1 MINDV
6 SEYIQHV
13 LGATGQSDG
22 GDEPADAHAHHSVYY
37 AELPP
42 IRCETCVRLHS
53 QLLCCGLISTRIR
66 SAEHALEQC
75 ASIRHCS
82 SSRCMQC
89 PRALGPSD
97 HVSLDP
103 WNSSSLGTRLH
114 RLCRAPFLC
123 ALRRALP
130 FGPVR
135 CNRIRQSY
143 TCSAHSLRHAADR
156 SVCRASRRG
165 VRCGACDSAEGTGSG
180 CGAHRRS
187 ARRALQR
194 CGSIHHW
201 LCRGHYS
208 ASL

>member
-1 MINDV
+1 MTCPSTFSMCSVQRAKVTAAMSLPMHMRTTACIMPSCRPSNV
-6 SEYIQHV
+6 KRASVFTHSCC
-13 LGATGQSDG
+13 A
-22 GDEPADAHAHHSVYY
+22 AD
-37 AELPP
+37 
-42 IRCETCVRLHS
+42 
-53 QLLCCGLISTRIR
+53 GLISTRIR

>member
-75 ASIRHCS
+75 AIIRHFS
-82 SSRCMQC
+82 SSRCTC
-89 PRALGPSD
+89 S
-97 HVSLDP
+97 V
-103 WNSSSLGTRLH
+103 RLH
-114 RLCRAPFLC
+114 SDQVITSLLIHGIQALLELGYIDCAVRPPFPLRTPCR
-123 ALRRALP
+123 
-130 FGPVR
+130 V
-135 CNRIRQSY
+135 
-143 TCSAHSLRHAADR
+143 
-156 SVCRASRRG
+156 
-165 VRCGACDSAEGTGSG
+165 
-180 CGAHRRS
+180 RRS
-187 ARRALQR
+187 AGPAALQSNPSCSQR
-194 CGSIHHW
+194 KPAVLDGALRLTSQPIVQ
-201 LCRGHYS
+201 
-208 ASL
+208 